1 LKRHGFSLV
10 ELLTVL
16 TLVSL
21 IMLVAT
27 VRRNQSYHAA
37 RFQSVIERL
46 IDADMKVR
54 RHALA
59 NNRPCRLR
67 LDMANNLI
75 QASRWVDGNEKFVGF
90 GLGSDAELKS
100 VQTVSNEINKDSH
113 DILFNHVGASPTY
126 SIQVQHAD
134 KNKWIVFAGRTG
146 QPTIH
151 DRTQEMEQLFKTLR
165 Q

>member
-1 LKRHGFSLV
+1 MKRHGFSLV

-16 TLVSL
+16 TLMAL
-21 IMLVAT
+21 ILLVAT

-37 RFQSVIERL
+37 RFQSVIERV

-59 NNRPCRLR
+59 NNRPCRIR
-67 LDMANNLI
+67 FDMTNNQL
-75 QASRWVDGNEKFVGF
+75 QASRWVDGREKFVGF
-90 GLGSDAELKS
+90 GLGTDAKLKS
-100 VQTVSNEINKDSH
+100 LQTVSNVFDKDSH
-113 DILFNHVGASPTY
+113 EIPFNHVGASPTY

-134 KNKWIVFAGRTG
+134 KNKWIFFAGRTG

-151 DRTQEMEQLFKTLR
+151 ASSQEMEQLFKTLR
-165 Q
+165 